1 MFEADAAMSADG
13 AYAGVMDLLSFGQAV
28 LRRADGAPR
37 PFLCEGSPF
46 DSDVFLVGIN
56 PAAATPL
63 WPHWSPERG
72 CDRAAWLDAYR
83 EDHPREGPTR
93 KRLELLQSVIGPE
106 RVLET
111 NVFHHRSR
119 READL
124 ASAQKQTTVFEL
136 LLETLKPRVVFVHGK
151 SAVTHVERM
160 TGAKTKHRDFV
171 SASWR
176 GATFELITGHHL
188 AYQWSYQD
196 VETLGRRIKERCPA
210 AR

>member
-1 MFEADAAMSADG
+1 MSADG
-13 AYAGVMDLLSFGQAV
+13 AYAGVMDLLSFEQAV
-28 LRRADGAPR
+28 RRRADPAPR
-37 PFLCEGSPF
+37 PFLCQGSPF

-56 PAAATPL
+56 PAATTEL
-63 WPHWSPERG
+63 WPHWSAERG
-72 CDRAAWLDAYR
+72 CDRGAWLDTYR
-83 EDHPREGPTR
+83 TEYPRMGPTR
-93 KRLELLQSVIGPE
+93 NRLELLQSVIGQE

-124 ASAQKQTTVFEL
+124 ASGQKQTTVFDF
-136 LLETLKPRVVFVHGK
+136 LLETLKPRVVFVYGK

-176 GATFELITGHHL
+176 GATFDLITGHHL
-188 AYQWSYQD
+188 AYQWSHQD
-196 VETLGRRIKERCPA
+196 VDMFGRRIKERWPQ